1 MTPKQKARQIA
12 GISPKGKLEKQQFP
26 FRCMYVAAM
35 YMYKWTKKRA
45 VKVIS
50 NYLWNKVQFA
60 ASAEE
65 QEFIDELLKTIK
77 KEL

>member
-1 MTPKQKARQIA
+1 MTPEQKARQIS
-12 GISPKGKLEKQQFP
+12 GTSPKANVNNQRFEN
-26 FRCMYVAAM
+26 RCMYVAAM

-45 VKVIS
+45 IKVIS
-50 NYLWNKVQFA
+50 NYLRNKVQFA

-65 QEFIDELLKTIK
+65 QEFINELLKTIK

>member
-1 MTPKQKARQIA
+1 MTPEQKARQIA
-12 GISPKGKLEKQQFP
+12 GITPKANVNNQRFEN
-26 FRCMYVAAM
+26 RCMYVAAM
-35 YMYKWTKKRA
+35 YMYKWVKKRA

-50 NYLWNKVQFA
+50 NYLWNKVKFA

-65 QEFIDELLKTIK
+65 QEFINELLKTIK